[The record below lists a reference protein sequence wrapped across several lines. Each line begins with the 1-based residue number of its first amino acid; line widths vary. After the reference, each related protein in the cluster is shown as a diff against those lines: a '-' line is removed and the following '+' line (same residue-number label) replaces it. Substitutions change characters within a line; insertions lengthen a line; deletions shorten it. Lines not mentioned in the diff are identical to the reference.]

1 MIAERLGHTDFK
13 ALNGWL
19 HRWKTRNN
27 IKQRLIAGESA
38 DVSVDADKS
47 WRERL
52 PEILKGYEAKD
63 IWNLDEMGC
72 FWRALPNKGLGK
84 FKGECKGGEKSKHRV
99 TIAFF
104 VNAAGESEHLPVV
117 IWKSCNP
124 RCFKGVKKESLPV
137 CYYSQPKPWMT
148 GRNSTRH
155 TEQAE
160 SQGDG
165 KESLNSAHN

>member
-1 MIAERLGHTDFK
+1 MEDQEH
-13 ALNGWL
+13 
-19 HRWKTRNN
+19 
-27 IKQRLIAGESA
+27 IKRSITGESA
-38 DVSVDADKS
+38 EASVDTDKS

-52 PEILKGYEAKD
+52 IEILKGYEAKD
-63 IWNLDEMGC
+63 IWNLDETGC